1 MLTAIRSKMDEMKV
15 ISILKRCSDKKTVIK
30 SPEFLFS
37 AVILS
42 NLAHP
47 RPDLGKNLEKL
58 GNG

>member
-1 MLTAIRSKMDEMKV
+1 MDEMKV

-42 NLAHP
+42 NLAHS
-47 RPDLGKNLEKL
+47 RPDLGKKLERL